1 MILPPRQHLILV
13 RPMARESTPLPPK
26 LMRALRRSVEAH
38 FSPDATSFS
47 SHLERLSPSL
57 YGFLTDHAVVTV
69 GVYHG
74 HFPAV
79 CAKLR
84 KRQSSDTLGVADGQD
99 IGLANIIAFTDPSA
113 PVRSFPE
120 EYWTEASLDAEVRIL
135 AGELVRY
142 GRPFLTDANADW
154 NGLRSYIDQQMRKAL
169 EEAPWLRKYQK
180 A

>member
-1 MILPPRQHLILV
+1 
-13 RPMARESTPLPPK
+13 MAHESTPLPPK
-26 LMRALRRSVEAH
+26 LMRAFRRSVEAH
-38 FSPDATSFS
+38 FSPVVTSFS

-84 KRQSSDTLGVADGQD
+84 KRQPSDTLGVADGRD

-113 PVRSFPE
+113 LVRPFPE
-120 EYWTEASLDAEVRIL
+120 EYWTEVSLDAEDRTL
-135 AGELVRY
+135 GDELVRY
-142 GRPFLTDANADW
+142 GRPFVTDTKADW
-154 NGLRSYIDQQMRKAL
+154 SGLRSYLDQQIKKGL

>member
-1 MILPPRQHLILV
+1 
-13 RPMARESTPLPPK
+13 MAHESTPLPPK
-26 LMRALRRSVEAH
+26 LMRAFRRSVEAH
-38 FSPDATSFS
+38 FSPVATSFS

-84 KRQSSDTLGVADGQD
+84 KRRPSDALGVADGRD

-113 PVRSFPE
+113 PVRPFPE
-120 EYWTEASLDAEVRIL
+120 EYWTEVSLDAEVRML
-135 AGELVRY
+135 ADELVRY
-142 GRPFLTDANADW
+142 GRPFVTDTKADW
-154 NGLRSYIDQQMRKAL
+154 NGLRSYVDQQIKNAF

-180 A
+180 T

>member
-1 MILPPRQHLILV
+1 MQ
-13 RPMARESTPLPPK
+13 AF
-26 LMRALRRSVEAH
+26 RRSVEAH
-38 FSPDATSFS
+38 FLPVATWFS

-84 KRQSSDTLGVADGQD
+84 ERQPGDTLGVADGRD

-113 PVRSFPE
+113 PVRRFPE
-120 EYWTEASLDAEVRIL
+120 EYWTEVSLDAEVRML
-135 AGELVRY
+135 ADELVRY
-142 GRPFLTDANADW
+142 GRPFVTDAKADW
-154 NGLRSYIDQQMRKAL
+154 NGLRSYLDQQIKKAF
-169 EEAPWLRKYQK
+169 EETPWLRKYQK